1 MTGLV
6 RSATRDAAL
15 AVLARYVVGD
25 GIELGPGH
33 QPFPLPYP
41 ATKVRYVDRWK
52 PDENQE
58 LFPELG
64 DGVVFPMPDIVADL
78 NVEGLSMLPDG
89 SEDFVIASHLL
100 EHLVDPLAQLSEIHR
115 VLRPGGIALVVLPDR
130 RFTFDRA
137 RRPTT
142 LEHLI
147 GDHEAGLQ
155 IPDDAHIEEF
165 LIYTEGWNSER
176 DAAKRDATF
185 EAHRQRSFHVHCWTQ
200 EEFLPVLRYSI
211 TDMKLS
217 WELLDTLFVDEIAD
231 GIEYGFVLRRS
242 LRPLDPAVLAAR
254 LDDVWST
261 LVDRHEAGKQPK
273 SEPEPQPVPEPDP
286 AWSYIAAAAYRRI
299 RRHLRPIKRWS
310 RAALRRPPIEEVAQ
324 QPR

>member
-6 RSATRDAAL
+6 RSAPRDAAL
-15 AVLARYVVGD
+15 AALARYVVGD

-41 ATKVRYVDRWK
+41 ASNVRYVDRWK
-52 PDENQE
+52 PDQNQQ

-64 DGVVFPMPDIVADL
+64 HDVVFPVPDIIADL

-100 EHLVDPLAQLSEIHR
+100 EHLVDPLAQISEIHR
-115 VLRPGGIALVVLPDR
+115 VLKPGGIALIVLPDR

-137 RRPTT
+137 RRATT
-142 LEHLI
+142 LEHLVD
-147 GDHEAGLQ
+147 DHEAGLQ

-176 DAAKRDATF
+176 DADKREATF

-200 EEFLPVLRYSI
+200 EEFLPVLRYSM
-211 TDMKLS
+211 TDMHLS
-217 WELLDTLFVDEIAD
+217 WELLDVLFVDEIFD

-242 LRPLDPAVLAAR
+242 LRAIDPELLAAR

-261 LVDRHEAGKQPK
+261 LVERHEAAKQRARTP
-273 SEPEPQPVPEPDP
+273 EPESAPQQRPFVEV
-286 AWSYIAAAAYRRI
+286 AYRAI
-299 RRHLRPIKRWS
+299 RYYLRPLKRWS
-310 RAALRRPPIEEVAQ
+310 RALLRRPPIEEVAQ